1 MSLAPLQ
8 LDANAKRTTAMAVAK
23 QVDRDQGRK
32 FPDAS
37 ATILPLLTLG
47 FV

>member
-8 LDANAKRTTAMAVAK
+8 LDANAKRTAAMHVAG
-23 QVDRDQGRK
+23 QADHDQGCK
-32 FPDAS
+32 FPDVI